1 MKVEDIKTGENQ
13 VSLHGKIWMPDEKPG
28 MVLQISHGM
37 TEHIG
42 RYEKLAE
49 VLTEQGIAV
58 AGFDLR
64 GHGCN
69 GGNPECASFG
79 EGGWDASIRDMHVFY
94 QEIERHFPHIPHFMM
109 GFSLGSF
116 LLRDYQSIYHD
127 NIAGAVIMGTGDQ
140 PGLILA
146 ILMQIIKKEIK
157 AHGFDSSTPLV
168 DKMSFENYNQ
178 KFSPNTTPYDWLC
191 ADEEQ
196 LASYSEDVLCRK
208 HISAGLFYQLLDA
221 MKRTGKKSTY
231 EKWDKTI
238 PILLLSGQ
246 NDPVGD
252 FGKGI
257 QRVKK
262 AMDRVGLKEVEVHTF
277 PNARHDLLHE
287 EKSGASKEAIDILL
301 KWMAGITARNVQ
313 L

>member
-1 MKVEDIKTGENQ
+1 MKVENIKTGENH
-13 VSLHGKIWMPDEKPG
+13 VSLHGKIWMSDEKPG

-49 VLTEQGIAV
+49 ALTEQGIAV

-69 GGNPECASFG
+69 GGNPACASFG
-79 EGGWDASIRDMHVFY
+79 EGGWDASIRDMHLFY
-94 QEIERHFPHIPHFMM
+94 QEIENRFPNIPHFMM

-116 LLRDYQSIYHD
+116 LLRDYLSIYHD

-140 PGLILA
+140 PGFILT

-157 AHGFDSSTPLV
+157 SHGFDSSTPLV

-178 KFSPNTTPYDWLC
+178 KFAPNTTPYDWLC
-191 ADEEQ
+191 ADEKQ
-196 LASYSEDVLCRK
+196 LAAYSEDALCRK

-221 MKRTGKKSTY
+221 MRRTGKKSTY

-238 PILLLSGQ
+238 PILVLSGQ

-252 FGKGI
+252 FGKGVR
-257 QRVKK
+257 RVKK
-262 AMDRVGLKEVEVHTF
+262 GMDQAGLKKVEVHLL

-287 EKSGASKEAIDILL
+287 EKSGASKQAIDILL
-301 KWMAGITARNVQ
+301 KWMDEKRS
-313 L
+313 